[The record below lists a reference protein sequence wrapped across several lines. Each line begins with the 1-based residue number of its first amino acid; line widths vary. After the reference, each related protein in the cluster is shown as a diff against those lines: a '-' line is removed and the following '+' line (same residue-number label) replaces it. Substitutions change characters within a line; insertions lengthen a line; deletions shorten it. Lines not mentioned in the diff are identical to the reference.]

1 MATFHLPD
9 GEDVCFLSLADIHMF
24 HDSYALAEG
33 NLPGLLDVGK
43 LEGGLARPQN
53 LLAYAQPRPDLVM
66 LAAILWHGISEA
78 HGYQDANK
86 RTAFLAMTA
95 FLLMNGVTL
104 DVGEF
109 DPALMIL
116 QWYHE
121 QDVRPERMEA
131 FLRVH
136 CRWTS

>member
-1 MATFHLPD
+1 MPAFHLPD
-9 GEDVCFLSLADIHMF
+9 GEDVCFLELTDIHMF
-24 HDSYALAEG
+24 HDIYALAEG
-33 NLPGLLDVGK
+33 NLPGLLDVSK
-43 LEGGLARPQN
+43 LEGGLARPRN
-53 LLAYAQPRPDLVM
+53 LLAYDQPRPDLIK

-104 DVGEF
+104 DAGEF

-116 QWYHE
+116 QWYA
-121 QDVRPERMEA
+121 QKDVRPDRMEA
-131 FLRVH
+131 FLRAH
-136 CRWTS
+136 CRWTT

>member
-1 MATFHLPD
+1 
-9 GEDVCFLSLADIHMF
+9 
-24 HDSYALAEG
+24 
-33 NLPGLLDVGK
+33 
-43 LEGGLARPQN
+43 
-53 LLAYAQPRPDLVM
+53 M
-66 LAAILWHGISEA
+66 LAAILWHGIAEA

-121 QDVRPERMEA
+121 QNVRPERMEA